1 MDESASPSGGRQE
14 STRLATATA
23 VVGVVNS
30 EDADTT

>member
-14 STRLATATA
+14 STRLATA

-30 EDADTT
+30 DDADTT